1 VIREATRF
9 AAVIGWPIAHS
20 RSPQMLDAAFAAASI
35 DARLVPIGVPPEDFA
50 TAVAGLRAMRALGA
64 SVTTPHKLAA
74 AALCDELTAEARAI
88 GAVNCL
94 QLDGAR
100 WIGHNTDAPGF
111 IDGLAAAGF
120 DPRGKRV
127 VILGAGGAAR
137 AVAHGLGAAQV
148 AREPTHGL
156 GTVHVVARDP
166 SSVTWTQALPWSE
179 LRQAFATA
187 DLVVDCTPIALGADE
202 ETAVAALPLGAL
214 PPAAW
219 VATLI
224 YHRPTKLLERA
235 KAAGHSTVDGRAM
248 LVHQGARAFTI
259 WTGCP
264 APIGAMARALDASLL
279 EVG

>member
-1 VIREATRF
+1 MIRGTTRL
-9 AAVIGWPIAHS
+9 AAVIGWPVAHS
-20 RSPQMLDAAFAAASI
+20 RSPQMFDAAFTAASI
-35 DARLVPIGVPPEDFA
+35 DARLLPLGVPPEDFA

-74 AALCDELTAEARAI
+74 AALCDELSTDARAI

-100 WIGHNTDAPGF
+100 WIGHNTDAAGF

-120 DPRGKRV
+120 DPRGKHA

-137 AVAHGLGAAQV
+137 AVAY
-148 AREPTHGL
+148 GL
-156 GTVHVVARDP
+156 GTVQVVARDP
-166 SSVTWTQALPWSE
+166 RSVMWTQALPWTE
-179 LRQAFATA
+179 LRHAFATA
-187 DLVVDCTPIALGADE
+187 DLVVDCTPIALGTDE
-202 ETAVAALPLGAL
+202 ETAVAALPLEAL
-214 PPAAW
+214 PPSAW
-219 VATLI
+219 VASLI
-224 YHRPTKLLERA
+224 YHRPTRLLERA

-248 LVHQGARAFTI
+248 LVRQGARAFTI

-264 APIGAMARALDASLL
+264 APIGAMTQALDASLL